1 MYFEKF
7 PDDFVS
13 AIDRGMF
20 RKSQLYDCPITSV
33 QSLHILECDID
44 RDIGI

>member
-13 AIDRGMF
+13 AIDRGIF
-20 RKSQLYDCPITSV
+20 RKSQLYDPITSV
-33 QSLHILECDID
+33 QSLDILECDID
-44 RDIGI
+44 RGIGI